1 MADST
6 SWSRAAALSVAIAAA
21 LALFLGAYTNSWRN
35 AFHFDDSHVIV
46 TNPAITSLANVP
58 RFFAD
63 ARTFSSL
70 PANQTYRPIVSLSLA
85 VDQAVARATTGNGLD
100 PRAYHFS
107 QMLLLGLTAALAG
120 LLAYR
125 LFGAATDGNGGPSGW
140 AAGAAVA
147 VAALF
152 AVHVGNSE
160 VGNYISARSET
171 LSAVGV
177 LAALL
182 LYARGGRW
190 RRWHLYL
197 VPMALGAMA
206 KTPAVLFAPLL
217 FFWVALG
224 DAPLAPGPLRW
235 PEGRFAIRRA
245 AVAAAPAFVAAI
257 VLYLFVE
264 GMNPPAQTY
273 GGGAR
278 LPYVW
283 TQVWVWVR
291 YATIFFVP
299 TGLSADTDW
308 SILRSPLDLRVLV
321 GLALL
326 AISVWAAWR
335 ASQSRA
341 GRPIAFGL
349 VWYWIGLIPATVI
362 PLAEVTNDHRA
373 FFSYIGL
380 AMAVVW
386 AGVLAVRKL
395 AAPGAAPRIAALTMT
410 VVLVAHA
417 VGTRARNRVWA
428 TDASLWADVVRVS
441 PGNARGLMNYGLT
454 AMGAARYGE
463 ARVMFDSASRLAPAY
478 QLIYVNRAIAE
489 DAQGDSSSA
498 QADFVRAVT
507 MAPGDADAHRYYA
520 RWLEAHG
527 RGFDALAQY
536 ALAVTN
542 RPEDMGAR
550 RDYALLLAAKGD
562 ADGTRAQA
570 QAMLAL
576 DPNDST
582 AVALAADRATVAAA
596 HGAAIS
602 GLTPTQS
609 WYLSGWALT
618 NVGRHAEAI
627 QAYREAVAADSTNVD
642 ALNNLG
648 WSLGKL
654 GFFVQARPP
663 LLRARTLAP
672 GNERVQANLAWVESR
687 LPRGMVGPSVPRTG
701 R

>member
-1 MADST
+1 MA
-6 SWSRAAALSVAIAAA
+6 I
-21 LALFLGAYTNSWRN
+21 LAVVVLFLGAYADSWRN
-35 AFHFDDSHVIV
+35 DFHFDDSHVIV
-46 TNPAITSLANVP
+46 TNPAVASLRNVP
-58 RFFAD
+58 RFFTD

-70 PANQTYRPIVSLSLA
+70 PANQTYRPVVSLSLA
-85 VDQAVARATTGNGLD
+85 IDHAVARALSGNGLD
-100 PRAYHFS
+100 PRPYHFT
-107 QMLLLGLTAALAG
+107 QMLLLALTAVLAGALAFG
-120 LLAYR
+120 LFR
-125 LFGAATDGNGGPSGW
+125 AASDGDASAGRWP
-140 AAGAAVA
+140 AGAAVA
-147 VAALF
+147 VAGLF
-152 AVHVGNSE
+152 ALHVGNSE

-171 LSAVGV
+171 LSAIGV

-182 LYARGGRW
+182 LFARGGVW
-190 RRWHLYL
+190 RRRYLYL
-197 VPMALGAMA
+197 VPMVLGAMA

-217 FFWVALG
+217 FFWVALVDEQFSPRG
-224 DAPLAPGPLRW
+224 MHSVD
-235 PEGRFAIRRA
+235 GRSALKRA
-245 AVAAAPAFVAAI
+245 ALAALPAFVAAI
-257 VLYLFVE
+257 ALYLFVE
-264 GMNPPAQTY
+264 GMNPASQTY
-273 GGGAR
+273 GGGSR
-278 LPYVW
+278 LPYMW
-283 TQVWVWVR
+283 TQAWVWVR
-291 YATIFFVP
+291 YAAMFFVP

-308 SILRSPLDLRVLV
+308 TILRSPFDARVVV

-326 AISVWAAWR
+326 VLSVWAAWR
-335 ASQSRA
+335 ASTSRA

-349 VWYWIGLIPATVI
+349 AWYWIGLVPATVI

-395 AAPGAAPRIAALTMT
+395 AAPDAAPRIAALIMT

-417 VGTRARNRVWA
+417 VGTRERNRVWA

-454 AMGAARYGE
+454 AMAAARYGE
-463 ARVMFDSASRLAPAY
+463 ARVMFDSAARLAPAY
-478 QLIYVNRAIAE
+478 PLIYVNRGIAE
-489 DAQGDSSSA
+489 DAQGDSVA
-498 QADFVRAVT
+498 AEADFVRAVT
-507 MAPGDADAHRYYA
+507 LSPGDADAHRYFA

-527 RGFDALAQY
+527 RGPDALAQY
-536 ALAVTN
+536 GIAVSE
-542 RPEDMGAR
+542 RPEDLAAR
-550 RDYALLLAAKGD
+550 REYALLLAAKGD
-562 ADGTRAQA
+562 DAGAHAQA

-576 DPNDST
+576 DASDST
-582 AVALAADRATVAAA
+582 AGALVAGRATVAAA
-596 HGAAIS
+596 HGAAIT
-602 GLTPTQS
+602 GLTPTER

-663 LLRARTLAP
+663 LERAMALAP
-672 GNERVQANLAWVESR
+672 KNDLVRANLAWVRSR
-687 LPRGMVGPSVPRTG
+687 LPRGLIGPAAPLPTRPA